1 MERPYQFAVKTQR
14 HKAINMVTK
23 DPYAALRF
31 KEFNIFLLL
40 RFMLVFAWSMQF
52 IVIEWQVYSL
62 TKDPLSLGII
72 GLMEIVP
79 ALSMALFAGH
89 IVDQREKRNLFLWC
103 IGLFSLI
110 SLGLF
115 FLSDA
120 SVSVAWSQQSILYSI
135 YAFVFFGGM
144 LRAFFG
150 PTIFSL
156 IALIV
161 PKKVYPNAATWSSS
175 TWQMA
180 SILGPAFAGF
190 TINWIGVHWSLCIVF
205 VLVICSFLLAL
216 LISKKP
222 VLNPKIGEPVIQSL
236 KEGVRF
242 VFKTKAILGALSLD
256 MIAVLFGG
264 AVALLPIFAQD
275 ILKVGSEGFGILR
288 AAPAVGAFLTMLTT
302 AYIPIARKAGLKL
315 LFAVFGFGVS
325 IIVFGLSS
333 VFWISVVALFF
344 SGVTDG
350 VSMVIRQ
357 TILQLKTPDHMRGRV
372 SSVNSMFVGSSNE
385 LGAFESGLTAK
396 LMGTVTA
403 VVFGGTMTLITVLT
417 TGVVS
422 PSFRNLD
429 LEDELEAHENED

>member
-1 MERPYQFAVKTQR
+1 MA
-14 HKAINMVTK
+14 NK

-31 KEFNIFLLL
+31 REFNIFLLL
-40 RFMLVFAWSMQF
+40 RFVLVFAWSMQF
-52 IVIEWQVYSL
+52 IVIEWQVYTL

-72 GLMEIVP
+72 GLMEIIP

-89 IVDQREKRNLFLWC
+89 IVDQREKRNLFLCC

-120 SVSVAWSQQSILYSI
+120 SIMASWGQKSILYSI
-135 YAFVFFGGM
+135 YGFVFFGGL

-156 IALIV
+156 VSLIV
-161 PKKVYPNAATWSSS
+161 PKKVYPNAATWNSS

-180 SILGPAFAGF
+180 SILGPAVAGL
-190 TINWIGVHWSLCIVF
+190 TINWLGVHWSLCIVF
-205 VLVICSFLLAL
+205 VLVVISFLLGL

-222 VLNPKIGEPVIQSL
+222 VLNPKIGEPIIQSL

-264 AVALLPIFAQD
+264 AVALLPVFAQD
-275 ILKVGSEGFGILR
+275 ILKVGPEGFGVLR

-302 AYIPIARKAGLKL
+302 AYIPISRRAGMKL
-315 LFAVFGFGVS
+315 LVAVFGFGIS

-333 VFWISVVALFF
+333 VFWISVIALFF
-344 SGVTDG
+344 SGITDG

-403 VVFGGTMTLITVLT
+403 VVFGGTMTLITALT
-417 TGVVS
+417 TGLVS

-429 LEDELEAHENED
+429 LEKDLEAHEN

>member
-1 MERPYQFAVKTQR
+1 MA
-14 HKAINMVTK
+14 NK

-31 KEFNIFLLL
+31 REFNIFLLL
-40 RFMLVFAWSMQF
+40 RFVLVFAWSMQF
-52 IVIEWQVYSL
+52 IVIEWQVYTL

-72 GLMEIVP
+72 GLMEIIP

-89 IVDQREKRNLFLWC
+89 IVDQQEKRNLFLCC

-115 FLSDA
+115 FLSEA
-120 SVSVAWSQQSILYSI
+120 SIMASWDQKSILYSI
-135 YAFVFFGGM
+135 YGFVFFGGL

-156 IALIV
+156 VALIV
-161 PKKVYPNAATWSSS
+161 PKKAYPNAATWNSS

-180 SILGPAFAGF
+180 SILGPAVAGL
-190 TINWIGVHWSLCIVF
+190 TINWLGIHWSLCIVF
-205 VLVICSFLLAL
+205 VLVVFSFLLGL

-236 KEGVRF
+236 KAGVRF

-264 AVALLPIFAQD
+264 AVALLPVIAQD
-275 ILKVGSEGFGILR
+275 ILKVGPEGFGVLR
-288 AAPAVGAFLTMLTT
+288 AAPAVGAFMTMLTT
-302 AYIPIARKAGLKL
+302 AYIPISRSAGMKL
-315 LFAVFGFGVS
+315 LVAVFGFGIS

-333 VFWISVVALFF
+333 VFWVSVVALFF
-344 SGVTDG
+344 SGITDG

-403 VVFGGTMTLITVLT
+403 VVFGGTMTLITALT
-417 TGVVS
+417 TGLVS

-429 LEDELEAHENED
+429 LEKDLEAHEN